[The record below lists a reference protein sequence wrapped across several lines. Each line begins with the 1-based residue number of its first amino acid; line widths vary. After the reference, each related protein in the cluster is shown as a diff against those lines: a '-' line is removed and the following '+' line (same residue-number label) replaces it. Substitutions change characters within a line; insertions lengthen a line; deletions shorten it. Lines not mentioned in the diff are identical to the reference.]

1 MILKRIFSLV
11 LIGLILLSAPIN
23 VAAISVSAECACVID
38 MLTGRV
44 IYDKNMQK
52 THTMASTTKI
62 MTALVALEN
71 SNPDDIV
78 TVSNNAAGEEGT
90 SLYLKSGQKATMQ
103 DLLYGLMLQS
113 GNDAAIAIA
122 EGVAGNVTKFAQ
134 MMTERAKKIGAK
146 NTSFKN
152 PNGLDEEGHH
162 TTAYDLA
169 LITKEAMKN
178 ERFSEIVSTKSKTIL
193 DGTQTVSNHNKML
206 RIYDGCIGVKT
217 GFTKKSGRCLVTA
230 AKRGEVGVIA
240 VTLNAPDDWNDH
252 KNMLDYAFSTTEY
265 FPVILSGMTI
275 NAITVKNGTSKTVE
289 ISAQKDFY
297 ITENKDDK
305 FKNITVKCHIPKEL
319 IAPIYK
325 GDKIGELSVYYKD
338 ELQTTIDL
346 CASANVEFET
356 KKHND
361 FLENFK
367 KLLTFSCKA

>member
-1 MILKRIFSLV
+1 MKRIFSLV

-90 SLYLKSGQKATMQ
+90 SLYLKSRQNATMQ
-103 DLLYGLMLQS
+103 DLLYGHMLQS
-113 GNDAAIAIA
+113 GHDAAIAIA

-367 KLLTFSCKA
+367 KLLTFGCKA